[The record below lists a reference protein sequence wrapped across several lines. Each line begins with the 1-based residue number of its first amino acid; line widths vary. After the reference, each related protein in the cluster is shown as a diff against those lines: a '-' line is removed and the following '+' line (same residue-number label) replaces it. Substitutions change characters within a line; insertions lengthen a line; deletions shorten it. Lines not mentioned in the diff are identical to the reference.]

1 MSSLVTNY
9 YESTLCVTFFE
20 LFLLNIR
27 FLKILFSNFTVLG
40 CDFFELMAN
49 LQIYGR
55 TFANKFFRL
64 RLMYFLF
71 VRCGFFGKG

>member
-1 MSSLVTNY
+1 MPIECVYGPVFSRASSRGCRDGFPRDNLSKLITKAVI
-9 YESTLCVTFFE
+9 S
-20 LFLLNIR
+20 LNI
-27 FLKILFSNFTVLG
+27 
-40 CDFFELMAN
+40 AN

-55 TFANKFFRL
+55 TFANKYFRL

>member
-1 MSSLVTNY
+1 MDRSEGNLNRGFSMKNY
-9 YESTLCVTFFE
+9 PDFYPP
-20 LFLLNIR
+20 NI
-27 FLKILFSNFTVLG
+27 IPALG

-55 TFANKFFRL
+55 TFANKYFRL

>member
-1 MSSLVTNY
+1 MY
-9 YESTLCVTFFE
+9 YAVVAVY
-20 LFLLNIR
+20 
-27 FLKILFSNFTVLG
+27 VLG
-40 CDFFELMAN
+40 RDFFEYIAN

-55 TFANKFFRL
+55 TFGNKYFRL